1 VKIKCI
7 TLWQPW
13 ASLIAIEAK
22 PLEFRGW
29 SYTQRPTGVKPGDR
43 IAIAAGARKVRETDI
58 IDLLERIDDAEGST
72 GLVRDKALPALYRWM
87 EHQAIVRDSI
97 KPNLNLE
104 LLPSPQMTSQDPFPL
119 STIVCT
125 ATIGEPKPTAEAMPE
140 WAKFINDSNRLEH
153 AKWAWP
159 MLDVRPTE
167 PIPCKGAQGFF
178 WVSVPEV
185 EVDAR

>member
-72 GLVRDKALPALYRWM
+72 GLVRDKALP
-87 EHQAIVRDSI
+87 
-97 KPNLNLE
+97 
-104 LLPSPQMTSQDPFPL
+104 
-119 STIVCT
+119 
-125 ATIGEPKPTAEAMPE
+125 
-140 WAKFINDSNRLEH
+140 
-153 AKWAWP
+153 WP